1 MNDSS
6 RPCLLPRIIGGPQ
19 AETLP
24 EGCSPLIDGGSLPC
38 PGAVT
43 RLEAIS
49 GLDEDGE
56 PLRIRS
62 WSAAYAEQALAL
74 RAKGAD
80 LLLAEGI
87 RTVPEARAVVL
98 GARQA
103 GVPVLLSAE
112 LDDEGCTPEGIP
124 FAAILAS
131 VQHLGAA
138 AVGFRC
144 GGDRIDTL
152 TILGQHAAYATVPL
166 MPVLRS
172 RERSPEEVKR
182 HATQALKAGADLF
195 LLGPRIT
202 ASQREAAAQAVAE
215 FSPEEQVIPLEE
227 DLLFMACEAEA
238 FFLPDGGLT
247 FSEPIPCQYDMGP
260 DILAAEATG
269 CDVLSIYVDSP
280 EDAEYFADNAH
291 MIRLPVCIISHDEIA
306 LESALME
313 YNGRAFVDLQS
324 ELPDSELYTL
334 ARGYG
339 AVVL

>member
-87 RTVPEARAVVL
+87 RSVPEARAVVL

-202 ASQREAAAQAVAE
+202 ASQRVF
-215 FSPEEQVIPLEE
+215 FS
-227 DLLFMACEAEA
+227 
-238 FFLPDGGLT
+238 
-247 FSEPIPCQYDMGP
+247 
-260 DILAAEATG
+260 
-269 CDVLSIYVDSP
+269 
-280 EDAEYFADNAH
+280 
-291 MIRLPVCIISHDEIA
+291 
-306 LESALME
+306 
-313 YNGRAFVDLQS
+313 
-324 ELPDSELYTL
+324 
-334 ARGYG
+334 
-339 AVVL
+339 